1 MIKLIIRKSDN
12 KYLQSAENDTWV
24 DNIKDAFEMTY
35 RECENSKLI
44 LLNTYSIDDIK
55 EFVNL
60 RKNKP
65 ITLEEAEEI
74 KNLLKNK

>member
-12 KYLQSAENDTWV
+12 KYLQSVENDTWV
-24 DNIKDAFEMTY
+24 DSVEDAFQMTY
-35 RECENSKLI
+35 RECESSKLI

-55 EFVNL
+55 EFVDL
-60 RKNKP
+60 RKNKQ
-65 ITLEEAEEI
+65 ITTEEAEEI

>member
-12 KYLQSAENDTWV
+12 KYLQSAENDIWV

-35 RECENSKLI
+35 RECESSKLI
-44 LLNTYSIDDIK
+44 LLNTYNIDDIK
-55 EFVNL
+55 EFVDL
-60 RKNKP
+60 RKNKQ
-65 ITLEEAEEI
+65 ITSDEAEEI

>member
-24 DNIKDAFEMTY
+24 DSVEDAFQMTY
-35 RECENSKLI
+35 RECESSKLI

-55 EFVNL
+55 EFVDL
-60 RKNKP
+60 RKNKQ
-65 ITLEEAEEI
+65 ITTEEAEEI

>member
-24 DNIKDAFEMTY
+24 DSVEDAFQMTY
-35 RECENSKLI
+35 RECESSKLV
-44 LLNTYSIDDIK
+44 LLNTYNIDDIK
-55 EFVNL
+55 EFVDL
-60 RKNKP
+60 RKNKQ
-65 ITLEEAEEI
+65 ITTEEAEEI

>member
-44 LLNTYSIDDIK
+44 LLNTYNIDDIK
-55 EFVNL
+55 EFVDL
-60 RKNKP
+60 RKNKQ
-65 ITLEEAEEI
+65 ITTEEAEEI

>member
-24 DNIKDAFEMTY
+24 DSVEDAFQMTY
-35 RECENSKLI
+35 RECESSKLV
-44 LLNTYSIDDIK
+44 LLNTYNIEDIK
-55 EFVNL
+55 EFVDL
-60 RKNKP
+60 RKNKQ
-65 ITLEEAEEI
+65 ITTEESEEI